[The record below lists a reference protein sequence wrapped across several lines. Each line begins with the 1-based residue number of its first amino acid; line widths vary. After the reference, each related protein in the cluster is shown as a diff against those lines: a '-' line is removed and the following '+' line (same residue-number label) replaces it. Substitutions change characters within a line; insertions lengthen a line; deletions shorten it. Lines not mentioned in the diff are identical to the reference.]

1 MTASTTV
8 PLGKDTMSSGLR
20 SAENYHR
27 WTFEWIR
34 EHVRGRIL
42 DIGGGTANHLLHLAD
57 RPVVS
62 IDLSEEAV
70 QELRERFRA
79 RPNWQFEAGDI
90 TTPALVDKLGPATF
104 DTVLSCN
111 VFEHIP
117 DDAAAFRQAHALLKQ
132 GGALVLVL
140 PAHQALFGDMDRLA
154 GHFRR
159 YDQAMVRDLMQQAGF
174 TVERLRYVNVVGA
187 IGWFVNNRLGS
198 HDDLSSNTINGQIGV
213 FDKLLVPVLRRLE
226 GNRSMPFGQSLVCV
240 GRKGVP

>member
-1 MTASTTV
+1 MTTTTAM

-34 EHVRGRIL
+34 NDVRGRIL
-42 DIGGGTANHLLHLAD
+42 DIGGGTANHLSYLHD
-57 RPVVS
+57 REIVS

-70 QELRERFRA
+70 VELRDRFRD
-79 RPNWQFEAGDI
+79 RPNWSFEAGDI
-90 TTPALVDKLGPATF
+90 THDTLVSKLGKASF

-117 DDAAAFRQAHALLKQ
+117 DDAAAFQKAHELLRP
-132 GGALVLVL
+132 GGAIVLVL

-159 YDQAMVRDLMQQAGF
+159 YDKDLVRQRMEGARF
-174 TVERLRYVNVVGA
+174 EVEKLRYVNIVGA
-187 IGWFVNNRLGS
+187 LGWFVNNRLTS
-198 HDDLSSNTINGQIGV
+198 HDDLSSGTINGQIGL
-213 FDKLLVPVLRRLE
+213 FDKLLVPVLRVLE
-226 GNRSMPFGQSLVCV
+226 GSRGMPFGQSLICV
-240 GRKGVP
+240 GRKGGA